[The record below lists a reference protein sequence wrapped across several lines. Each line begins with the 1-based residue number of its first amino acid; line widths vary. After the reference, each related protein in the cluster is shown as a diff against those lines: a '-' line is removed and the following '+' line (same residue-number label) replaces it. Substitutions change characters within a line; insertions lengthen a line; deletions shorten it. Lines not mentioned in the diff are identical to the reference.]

1 MGRVVK
7 ALILLGLITVIGLAY
22 VFPGPSHSFERIYAD
37 VAPQTVVSLQAFRS
51 DYQPIQ
57 IDVTGAT
64 WEYILLGEG
73 EQTILFLHG
82 MSGAYDI
89 WWQQIEMLKDRYRLL
104 AVTYPAVDSLGE
116 LSQGIFTIL
125 DQEGI
130 DTVNLVGSSLGGY
143 LAQYL
148 IAVNP
153 DRVRRAV
160 FANTFPPNDIIA
172 DRYKLVAPLL
182 PYLPVGLIMTVVR
195 INVHLD
201 LYPASGHSE
210 LTKAYLLEQSYGG
223 MSKAQFVARY
233 RCVVDAFSPPDIAS
247 LNIPVMIIESDN
259 DPLLDETL
267 RRLMKETYPPAR
279 IVTLSKAG
287 HFPYLNIAG
296 EYTRLLEGFLE

>member
-1 MGRVVK
+1 MWRVVK
-7 ALILLGLITVIGLAY
+7 TYLLLIIIVLVGLAY
-22 VFPGPSHSFERIYAD
+22 VFPGPRQSLEQLYANVD
-37 VAPQTVVSLQAFRS
+37 PQTVSALENFRS
-51 DYQPIQ
+51 NYQAKQ
-57 IDVTGAT
+57 INVAGVT
-64 WEYILLGEG
+64 WEYLLIGQGE
-73 EQTILFLHG
+73 ETILFLHG

-104 AVTYPAVDSLGE
+104 SVTYPAVDSLGG

-148 IAVNP
+148 IATNP
-153 DRVRRAV
+153 QRVKQAV

-172 DRYKLVAPLL
+172 QRYKLVAPLL

-195 INVHLD
+195 VYINSD
-201 LYPASGHSE
+201 LYPASGYSE
-210 LTKAYLLEQSYGG
+210 LVKAYLLEQSYGG

-233 RCVVDAFSPPDIAS
+233 RCVVEAFSAPDIAS
-247 LNIPVMIIESDN
+247 LGIPVMIIESDN

-267 RRLMKETYPPAR
+267 RKLMKEAYPPAET
-279 IVTLSKAG
+279 VTLSKAG
-287 HFPYLNIAG
+287 HFPYLNLAG
-296 EYTRLLEGFLE
+296 EYTHLLEGFLE